1 MANPLVQSALRSLDM
16 GRSRFLYGLEK
27 TPDDRLNW
35 SPGGSARSPLQQA
48 DRTAQFLTFVSYW
61 LKHRA
66 MPEQRPAPPPPSQSR
81 EEASRRVAAGF
92 DQLSSTIASLT
103 EEELAKP
110 ITMPWREEMALGDA
124 VGSVPGVV
132 GYLQGQL
139 NYIQLAY
146 GDEDPN
152 IPPEWGSEG

>member
-1 MANPLVQSALRSLDM
+1 
-16 GRSRFLYGLEK
+16 
-27 TPDDRLNW
+27 
-35 SPGGSARSPLQQA
+35 
-48 DRTAQFLTFVSYW
+48 AQFLTFVSYW
-61 LKHRA
+61 LNNRA

-81 EEASRRVAAGF
+81 EEASQRAAAGF
-92 DQLSSTIASLT
+92 DQLSATIAGLT

-110 ITMPWREEMALGDA
+110 ITMPWRQELALVEA
-124 VGSVPGVV
+124 VSSVPGVV

-152 IPPEWGSEG
+152 IPPGWGSEG